1 MRRASRRT
9 AAALAAL
16 VLAGTVAAGCAAGNS
31 SPSSGAS
38 IRPAAQ
44 PSPSANDCWRSD
56 ASGDDWDDW
65 DSWGPGM
72 GPGMMGRDDCSWG
85 PGMMGGHYW
94 QRGDGTPV
102 KTLDQAR
109 QRADAFANRLD
120 LRVGEVMQFSK
131 NFYAE
136 LKTPSGTLAT
146 EILVDPAD
154 GDTGIEYGPAMMW
167 NTDYGMHPRGQSQ
180 TQTRISPDQAQDR
193 AQQWLSDQGSKLT
206 ADEAEAFP
214 GYCTLHT
221 LRSGKINGMLSVNA
235 STGAVWDHTWHGTY
249 IATSEH

>member
-1 MRRASRRT
+1 MPRTSRRT

-16 VLAGTVAAGCAAGNS
+16 ALAGTLAAGCAADDS
-31 SPSSGAS
+31 TSSGAS
-38 IRPAAQ
+38 LRTASV
-44 PSPSANDCWRSD
+44 PSPSGSNCWRSD
-56 ASGDDWDDW
+56 TSGDDWDDW

-72 GPGMMGRDDCSWG
+72 GPGMMGNDCSWG

-109 QRADAFANRLD
+109 QRADAFAERLG

-136 LKTPSGTLAT
+136 LETSSGKLAT

-167 NTDYGMHPRGQSQ
+167 NTDYGMHPRGQ
-180 TQTRISPDQAQDR
+180 TQSRFSPHQAQDR
-193 AQQWLSDQGSKLT
+193 AQQWLRNRGSDRT
-206 ADEAEAFP
+206 AGEAEAFP
-214 GYCTLHT
+214 GYYTLHT
-221 LRSGKINGMLSVNA
+221 LRSGKISGMLSVNA
-235 STGAVWDHTWHGTY
+235 STGAVWDHTWHGVY

>member
-1 MRRASRRT
+1 MR
-9 AAALAAL
+9 
-16 VLAGTVAAGCAAGNS
+16 
-31 SPSSGAS
+31 
-38 IRPAAQ
+38 
-44 PSPSANDCWRSD
+44 
-56 ASGDDWDDW
+56 
-65 DSWGPGM
+65 
-72 GPGMMGRDDCSWG
+72 PGMMSRDDCSWG
-85 PGMMGGHYW
+85 PGMMGRHYW

-109 QRADAFANRLD
+109 QRADAFADRLD

-136 LKTPSGTLAT
+136 LETPSGILAT

-167 NTDYGMHPRGQSQ
+167 NTDYGMHYRGQSQ
-180 TQTRISPDQAQDR
+180 NRISPGQAQDR
-193 AQQWLSDQGSKLT
+193 AQQWLRDRGLGLT
-206 ADEAEAFP
+206 VGEAEAFP
-214 GYCTLHT
+214 GYYTLHT

-235 STGAVWDHTWHGTY
+235 STGAVWDHTWHGRY

>member
-1 MRRASRRT
+1 MSSTSRRT
-9 AAALAAL
+9 AAALAA
-16 VLAGTVAAGCAAGNS
+16 VALAGTLAVGCATGGS
-31 SPSSGAS
+31 TSSGRS
-38 IRPAAQ
+38 LRPAAAA
-44 PSPSANDCWRSD
+44 PSASGSDCWRTGT
-56 ASGDDWDDW
+56 SGDDWDDW

-72 GPGMMGRDDCSWG
+72 GPGMMSSDDCSWG

-102 KTLDQAR
+102 TTLAQAR
-109 QRADAFANRLD
+109 QHADAFADRLD

-136 LKTPSGTLAT
+136 LETPNGNLAT

-167 NTDYGMHPRGQSQ
+167 NTDYGMHHRGQ
-180 TQTRISPDQAQDR
+180 TRTRISPDQAQDR
-193 AQQWLSDQGSKLT
+193 AQQWLRDRGTGLT
-206 ADEAEAFP
+206 AGEAEAFP
-214 GYCTLHT
+214 GYYTLHT

>member
-1 MRRASRRT
+1 MPKTSRRT
-9 AAALAAL
+9 ASVLAALA
-16 VLAGTVAAGCAAGNS
+16 LAGTLASGCAAGN
-31 SPSSGAS
+31 GTAGGTAL
-38 IRPAAQ
+38 I
-44 PSPSANDCWRSD
+44 PSAARPRPSGSDCW
-56 ASGDDWDDW
+56 APGMSGDDWGDW

-72 GPGMMGRDDCSWG
+72 RPGMMGRNDCVWG

-102 KTLDQAR
+102 TTLDQAR
-109 QRADAFANRLD
+109 QRADAFADRLD

-136 LKTPSGTLAT
+136 LETPGGKPAT
-146 EILVDPAD
+146 EILVDPSD

-167 NTDYGMHPRGQSQ
+167 NTDYGMHHRGR

-193 AQQWLSDQGSKLT
+193 ARQWLIDRDSDLT
-206 ADEAEAFP
+206 VGEAEAFP
-214 GYCTLHT
+214 GYYTLHT
-221 LRSGKINGMLSVNA
+221 LRSGEISGMLSVNA
-235 STGAVWDHTWHGTY
+235 STGAVWDHTWHGAY

>member
-1 MRRASRRT
+1 MPKTSRRT
-9 AAALAAL
+9 ASVLAALAMAGAL
-16 VLAGTVAAGCAAGNS
+16 ASGCAAGNS
-31 SPSSGAS
+31 TAGGAAL
-38 IRPAAQ
+38 I
-44 PSPSANDCWRSD
+44 PSAAHPRPSGSDCW
-56 ASGDDWDDW
+56 APNVSGDDWDNW

-72 GPGMMGRDDCSWG
+72 GPGMMGRDGCAWG

-102 KTLDQAR
+102 TTLDQAR
-109 QRADAFANRLD
+109 QRADAFADRLD

-136 LKTPSGTLAT
+136 LETPDGEPAT
-146 EILVDPAD
+146 EILVDPSD

-167 NTDYGMHPRGQSQ
+167 NTDYGMHHRGR

-193 AQQWLSDQGSKLT
+193 ARKWLIDRNSDLIVG
-206 ADEAEAFP
+206 EAEAFP
-214 GYCTLHT
+214 GYYTLHT
-221 LRSGKINGMLSVNA
+221 LRSGEISGMLSVNA

>member
-1 MRRASRRT
+1 MPSTRRRP

-16 VLAGTVAAGCAAGNS
+16 ALVGTLAAGCVADDS
-31 SPSSGAS
+31 TSSGAS
-38 IRPAAQ
+38 LRPAAA
-44 PSPSANDCWRSD
+44 PSPSGSDCWRSGT
-56 ASGDDWDDW
+56 SGDDWDDW
-65 DSWGPGM
+65 DSWGPGT
-72 GPGMMGRDDCSWG
+72 GPGMMGRDNCSWG
-85 PGMMGGHYW
+85 PGMMGGRYW
-94 QRGDGTPV
+94 QRGDGARV

-109 QRADAFANRLD
+109 RRADAFADRLD
-120 LRVGEVMQFSK
+120 LRAGEVMQFSK

-136 LKTPSGTLAT
+136 LETPGGALAT

-167 NTDYGMHPRGQSQ
+167 NTDYGMHHRGQ

-193 AQQWLSDQGSKLT
+193 AQQWLRDRDSALT
-206 ADEAEAFP
+206 AGEAEAFP
-214 GYCTLHT
+214 GYYTLHT

>member
-1 MRRASRRT
+1 MIMPSTSSRA

-16 VLAGTVAAGCAAGNS
+16 ALAGTLAAGCAEVGNTS
-31 SPSSGAS
+31 RGAS
-38 IRPAAQ
+38 PRPAAV
-44 PSPSANDCWRSD
+44 PSPSGSDCWR
-56 ASGDDWDDW
+56 AGTSGDDWDDW

-102 KTLDQAR
+102 TTLDQAR
-109 QRADAFANRLD
+109 QRADAFADRLD

-136 LKTPSGTLAT
+136 LETPGGELAT
-146 EILVDPAD
+146 EILVDPTD

-167 NTDYGMHPRGQSQ
+167 NTGYGMHVGG
-180 TQTRISPDQAQDR
+180 QTRTRVSPDQARDR
-193 AQQWLSDQGSKLT
+193 ALKWLRDRGSDLVAG
-206 ADEAEAFP
+206 EAEAFP
-214 GYCTLHT
+214 GYYTLHT
-221 LRSGKINGMLSVNA
+221 LRNGKIDGMLSVNA

-249 IATSEH
+249 VATSEH

>member
-1 MRRASRRT
+1 MSSRNRRT

-16 VLAGTVAAGCAAGNS
+16 ALVGTLATGCVAGNS
-31 SPSSGAS
+31 NTFSGTSLSRAAARPGPSGS
-38 IRPAAQ
+38 
-44 PSPSANDCWRSD
+44 DCWGPT
-56 ASGDDWDDW
+56 SGDDWDNW

-72 GPGMMGRDDCSWG
+72 GPGMMGRDDCAWG

-109 QRADAFANRLD
+109 RHAAAFAHRLG

-136 LKTPSGTLAT
+136 LETPSGKLAT

-167 NTDYGMHPRGQSQ
+167 NTDYGMHPRGQ
-180 TQTRISPDQAQDR
+180 TRTRLSPDEAQHR
-193 AQQWLSDQGSKLT
+193 AQRWLRDRGSDLT
-206 ADEAEAFP
+206 ADKPDAFP
-214 GYCTLHT
+214 GYYTLHT
-221 LRSGKINGMLSVNA
+221 MRSGKINGMLSVNA
-235 STGAVWDHTWHGTY
+235 ATGAVWYHTWHGTY

>member
-1 MRRASRRT
+1 MRSRSRRT

-16 VLAGTVAAGCAAGNS
+16 ALVGTLAIGCAAEDSTSG
-31 SPSSGAS
+31 GAS
-38 IRPAAQ
+38 LRPAAAL
-44 PSPSANDCWRSD
+44 SPSGSDCWRSGT
-56 ASGDDWDDW
+56 SGDDWDNW
-65 DSWGPGM
+65 DDWGPGM
-72 GPGMMGRDDCSWG
+72 GPGMMGGDCSWG
-85 PGMMGGHYW
+85 TGMMGGRYW

-109 QRADAFANRLD
+109 QRADAFAYRLD
-120 LRVGEVMQFSK
+120 LRVGEIMQFSK

-136 LKTPSGTLAT
+136 LETPSGKLAT

-167 NTDYGMHPRGQSQ
+167 NTDYGMHHRGQ
-180 TQTRISPDQAQDR
+180 TQARISPEQAQDR
-193 AQQWLSDQGSKLT
+193 AQRWLRDRGSDLT

-214 GYCTLHT
+214 GYYTLHT

>member
-1 MRRASRRT
+1 MRSRSRRAAAT
-9 AAALAAL
+9 LAALA
-16 VLAGTVAAGCAAGNS
+16 LAGTLAAGCAADDS
-31 SPSSGAS
+31 TSDGAS
-38 IRPAAQ
+38 LRPAAA
-44 PSPSANDCWRSD
+44 PSPSGSDCWRSGT
-56 ASGDDWDDW
+56 SGDDWNDW

-85 PGMMGGHYW
+85 PGMMGGYYW

-109 QRADAFANRLD
+109 RRAAAFANHLG
-120 LRVGEVMQFSK
+120 LRVGEVMQFSR

-136 LKTPSGTLAT
+136 LEKPSGKLAT
-146 EILVDPAD
+146 EVLVDPAD
-154 GDTGIEYGPAMMW
+154 GDVGIEYGPAMMW
-167 NTDYGMHPRGQSQ
+167 NTDYGMHHHGR
-180 TQTRISPDQAQDR
+180 TQTRVSPVQAQDR
-193 AQQWLSDQGSKLT
+193 AQQWLRDRSGGLT
-206 ADEAEAFP
+206 AGEAEAFP
-214 GYCTLHT
+214 GYYTLHT